1 MVYRLI
7 RQGRRWRW
15 WREIIG
21 SWRSAFPGY
30 LLVRYGGSV
39 LQLSRH
45 HVTAFLDPGR
55 SQFVEQLR
63 RTWDPGMARQIAA
76 HLTLVY
82 PGEIPDA
89 AELAA
94 RAALAAARTPP
105 FTIAVGSP
113 VHAGSPADGVF
124 LRVDDVEGGIRA
136 FRAAAVAAADAIG
149 FPPHITIVHPRTSR
163 RGGQAWAKLAS
174 TRIDA
179 CFTITEVTITAFN
192 GDRWPVL
199 QVLPLTGHRP

>member
-1 MVYRLI
+1 MRL
-7 RQGRRWRW
+7 
-15 WREIIG
+15 
-21 SWRSAFPGY
+21 SAGGGEPFPAACWPGT
-30 LLVRYGGSV
+30 GGPV

-55 SQFVEQLR
+55 GQFVEQLR

-82 PGEIPDA
+82 PEEIPDA

-105 FTIAVGSP
+105 FAIAVGSP

-124 LRVDDVEGGIRA
+124 LRVGDVDGGIGA
-136 FRAAAVAAADAIG
+136 FRAAFLAAADALG

-163 RGGQAWAKLAS
+163 RGGQAWAELAG
-174 TRIDA
+174 TRIGA
-179 CFTITEVTITAFN
+179 CFTITEVAITAFD

-199 QVLPLTGHRP
+199 QVLPLTGHQP